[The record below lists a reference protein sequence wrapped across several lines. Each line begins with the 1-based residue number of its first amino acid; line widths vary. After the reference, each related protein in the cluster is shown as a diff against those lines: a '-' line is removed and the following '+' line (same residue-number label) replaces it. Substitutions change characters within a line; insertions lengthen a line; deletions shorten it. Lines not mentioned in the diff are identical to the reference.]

1 MSRTANK
8 TAQSRSRKRRRP
20 LRPRVFLPPVLR
32 LSAPHARPARLPG
45 CTGGGGSR
53 QRLVCAS
60 EEERRGECPGERCP
74 RRADRKSRCPAAPP
88 GATTWPHVAA
98 SAKRVPSCGSG
109 GQGSCG
115 SFRGHSL
122 ACRMT
127 RDRLLISRSRHHY
140 FNAQTGTAWPAAAP
154 SSNPA
159 SCGHGPWIV
168 FRKHPSSWRPQDV
181 VGLS

>member
-1 MSRTANK
+1 M
-8 TAQSRSRKRRRP
+8 RRRS
-20 LRPRVFLPPVLR
+20 LGVERGDGLSVRESSSPRFSGSL
-32 LSAPHARPARLPG
+32 RPARGPP
-45 CTGGGGSR
+45 
-53 QRLVCAS
+53 AS
-60 EEERRGECPGERCP
+60 LAARAAEAPVSASFAQVKRRGECPGERCP

-109 GQGSCG
+109 GQGSRG

-181 VGLS
+181 AGLS